1 MCDLSAQRRSESDLH
16 SYRPSAHRV
25 SAPIGAFSGA
35 TAIVATR
42 LGYPIVLWVFEFNQ
56 HGESPT
62 ANLDR
67 TVVADALISIILG
80 REGNTLNCE
89 VVIEVLPPFIDAT
102 CGRGFRSSRCRTS
115 WLPGMTRSPQDHP
128 TTLFPPLTL

>member
-1 MCDLSAQRRSESDLH
+1 M
-16 SYRPSAHRV
+16 
-25 SAPIGAFSGA
+25 
-35 TAIVATR
+35 VATR

-67 TVVADALISIILG
+67 TVVADALRSIILG
-80 REGNTLNCE
+80 REGSTLNCE
-89 VVIEVLPPFIDAT
+89 VVIEVLPPLIDAT
-102 CGRGFRSSRCRTS
+102 CDREFRSSRCRTS
-115 WLPGMTRSPQDHP
+115 WLPGMTRSPQDNP